1 MPQQA
6 KMKIL
11 MLVAIKSLYI
21 PKGFDS
27 FVSISDLVSTFSS
40 IRFFLPSFHK
50 IEKKYGLTCTA
61 KTFIS

>member
-1 MPQQA
+1 
-6 KMKIL
+6 MKIL
-11 MLVAIKSLYI
+11 MLVAIKSLYTS
-21 PKGFDS
+21 KGFDS

-50 IEKKYGLTCTA
+50 IGKKYGLTYTA